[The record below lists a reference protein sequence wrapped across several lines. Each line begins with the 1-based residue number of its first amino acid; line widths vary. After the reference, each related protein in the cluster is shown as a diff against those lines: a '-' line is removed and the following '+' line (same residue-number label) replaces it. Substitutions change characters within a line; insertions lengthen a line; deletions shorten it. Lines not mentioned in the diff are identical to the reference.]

1 MIKHSNSGCWFS
13 ESQIILNIAQ
23 TSRSRV
29 IAVLGKFSWF
39 LPPFIFHIQIKSI
52 KSKCLKYINY
62 IHWYSFN
69 LLIITDL
76 SEDKDKPNRFLGQ
89 LRASYSARWGKT
101 KIPPQSNFQ
110 IRLIRID
117 WQNGSMA
124 SKSWKMLQIWV
135 SPDFQFYW
143 LVQCTSV
150 PAWTSICLSKYEVSS
165 TRTIRKPT
173 ASMSTQSKNKSI
185 LVRFSL
191 ARYFYDYMCST
202 NLV

>member
-1 MIKHSNSGCWFS
+1 M
-13 ESQIILNIAQ
+13 
-23 TSRSRV
+23 
-29 IAVLGKFSWF
+29 
-39 LPPFIFHIQIKSI
+39 
-52 KSKCLKYINY
+52 LKIHKY
-62 IHWYSFN
+62 IHWCSFN
-69 LLIITDL
+69 LLIITNL
-76 SEDKDKPNRFLGQ
+76 AEDKEKPNRFLGE
-89 LRASYSARWGKT
+89 LRASYSATWGKT
-101 KIPPQSNFQ
+101 KIHPQSNFQ

-117 WQNGSMA
+117 WQDDIMP

-150 PAWTSICLSKYEVSS
+150 PAWTSICLSKYEVSG
-165 TRTIRKPT
+165 TRTTRLPT